1 MLVPCTSFK
10 AIATATQIRS
20 KIELY
25 LKKLG
30 GEEIGP
36 LGPRIEAA
44 YSAGKIPEDMRNE
57 LEKILVECEKILFN
71 MHEGDSIEFKEMISW
86 ASYVDSLPD
95 PDQSDRMR
103 SSFISAS

>member
-10 AIATATQIRS
+10 AIAAATQIRS
-20 KIELY
+20 KMELY

-44 YSAGKIPEDMRNE
+44 YTAGKIPEDIKNE
-57 LEKILVECEKILFN
+57 LERILVECEKILFN
-71 MHEGDSIEFKEMISW
+71 MHEGDSIEFKDMISW
-86 ASYVDSLPD
+86 ASYVDSLPE
-95 PDQSDRMR
+95 PARPDRMR